1 MTVELDNV
9 IENLNGEIIH
19 LEIYND
25 DGDTGVYISTDSSS
39 GCDYKVHSVQEV
51 AEWVKHYLM
60 NYYADNKSGDE

>member
-9 IENLNGEIIH
+9 IKNLNGEIIH

-39 GCDYKVHSVQEV
+39 GCDYK
-51 AEWVKHYLM
+51 
-60 NYYADNKSGDE
+60 